1 MCVKGLS
8 ALGHLRQSVF
18 RLLVPLARFIL
29 WFCGNVRKGSVFF
42 DSFERGCVPRRLSI
56 FAPVVDSFN
65 FNLIGF
71 HDSFSSSH

>member
-29 WFCGNVRKGSVFF
+29 WFCGNVPKGSVFLILLSVF
-42 DSFERGCVPRRLSI
+42 ACHPGRLFSRQLLTHSI
-56 FAPVVDSFN
+56 
-65 FNLIGF
+65 LI
-71 HDSFSSSH
+71 